1 MVCATFWPII
11 RLKALGRLDLEGV
24 GDASNRISLIVIGV
38 LESESILV
46 DLSIVAVVLIMI
58 IHSTD

>member
-24 GDASNRISLIVIGV
+24 GDASDRISSTVIGV

-46 DLSIVAVVLIMI
+46 DLSIVVVVLII
-58 IHSTD
+58 IIYSTD